1 MDLAIQSTGRVL
13 YLSAMWM
20 PDGWERKAAADFMST
35 RWHGA
40 RILEMQQKAIL
51 HFCQKCRAANPLG
64 QEFCLR
70 CGTRLMLVV
79 QPPSVR
85 VGRTETTANEE
96 HLLER
101 LTILENTMA
110 RLAERLEQGLNLL
123 LRQSETAYS
132 NHALVKS
139 LVEMLHECGVVDND
153 RLESMWRAECDKL
166 SGKPPEPSP
175 PPPSTKKP
183 RKAKRKASA
192 GD

>member
-1 MDLAIQSTGRVL
+1 
-13 YLSAMWM
+13 
-20 PDGWERKAAADFMST
+20 
-35 RWHGA
+35 
-40 RILEMQQKAIL
+40 MQQSAVL

-79 QPPSVR
+79 QPPSMR
-85 VGRTETTANEE
+85 VGLAETTPNEE

-110 RLAERLEQGLNLL
+110 RLAERLEQGLKLL
-123 LRQSETAYS
+123 HRQSETAYT

-139 LVEMLHECGVVDND
+139 LVEILNECGVVDND
-153 RLESMWRAECDKL
+153 RLESMWRAECARLDEK
-166 SGKPPEPSP
+166 SPEPPP
-175 PPPSTKKP
+175 PPPSPKKN